1 MCSWPVG
8 GGVQPRP
15 AGPTRC
21 AGASRGRPQEPGATG
36 RMSLLV
42 VTATLD
48 PLGPRRGTRMLGT
61 GFDRGFGCCVTWGIQ
76 VETGFHRVK
85 PKRRACLAH

>member
-1 MCSWPVG
+1 MLLASG
-8 GGVQPRP
+8 GRGAAEAGGAHPLCGGLQGAPTGARCHWEDEP
-15 AGPTRC
+15 AGC
-21 AGASRGRPQEPGATG
+21 
-36 RMSLLV
+36 

-61 GFDRGFGCCVTWGIQ
+61 GFDRAFGCCVTRGIQ
-76 VETGFHRVK
+76 VETGFHHVK